1 MLHFIG
7 STRELFFPLRLYL
20 NSHIFNMVKSSLTFQ
35 FCNLSIPG
43 LFIFPL
49 NSIFI
54 LASSFQSYR
63 TLSYAA
69 CSSHLGISAI
79 DLKIS
84 SINMKSSLG
93 IFSILPT
100 IMSDSITKHL
110 AATWHRLKFFPLFI
124 TSFTVFLA
132 SYYNMLVTCWP
143 VPKTL
148 PSVLGF
154 IIALVGSNCVSD
166 AA

>member
-1 MLHFIG
+1 
-7 STRELFFPLRLYL
+7 
-20 NSHIFNMVKSSLTFQ
+20 MVKSSLTFQ

-63 TLSYAA
+63 NLSYAA

-100 IMSDSITKHL
+100 IISDSITKHL
-110 AATWHRLKFFPLFI
+110 ATTWHRLKIFSPFYNFLYSFSSLLLQYACHLL
-124 TSFTVFLA
+124 TSSQNTAISFRFYH
-132 SYYNMLVTCWP
+132 SSCW
-143 VPKTL
+143 
-148 PSVLGF
+148 
-154 IIALVGSNCVSD
+154 
-166 AA
+166 